1 MPTALTILLGL
12 AGAGVAAATLA
23 LKVGATRDRWLDELG
38 DQHAA
43 LKERLTDSTI
53 QAEVNA
59 TVAFLKAIEKRRGKI
74 VLRTAAIDERFGDW
88 FFDTAHGLHG
98 VDPFLEH
105 KDFATVKSLYRAWA
119 SHWRKDTQKDI
130 ALNASLAARR
140 WARHTN
146 RQRSKTRILWHHK
159 IQELDSTLF
168 FWRLRFEPSY
178 NQDKILQSLHVIC
191 EDFNVTSYVAYELL
205 GPHDILMR
213 AWLSDPE
220 KASAVEVTESEEELI
235 GPQPTRITHMTQR
248 LSWHTTDDS
257 NDYFRV
263 ETIYRHWWWVSR
275 RLSLKATEREPNEEF
290 EFELKKPS
298 AATRAQTLVNGYNA
312 GTISRRRLWRSYV
325 WWQYRSKGLV
335 RRRRLHGGIKF
346 ATIVRAKPKHEP
358 PVHESKHPIVVAIK
372 NARYIRDRSLYACV
386 GFHQNELGPAQFLI
400 LGRVRGF
407 HFGRLRKHVIDP
419 ILEPQISKDYAP
431 PLTYIATG
439 PDTMRQTFQ
448 DGIKGQ

>member
-12 AGAGVAAATLA
+12 AGAGVGVATLA
-23 LKVGATRDRWLDELG
+23 LKIGATRDRWLDDLG
-38 DQHAA
+38 DRHAA

-53 QAEVNA
+53 QAEVND
-59 TVAFLKAIEKRRGKI
+59 VVEFLKAIEKRRGKI
-74 VLRTAAIDERFGDW
+74 ILRVARIDERFGDW

-119 SHWRKDTQKDI
+119 RHWRKGNNRN
-130 ALNASLAARR
+130 LNTSAATR

-178 NQDKILQSLHVIC
+178 NQHKILHSLHVIC
-191 EDFNVTSYVAYELL
+191 EDFDVTSYVAYELL
-205 GPHDILMR
+205 GPHDVLLR
-213 AWLSDPE
+213 AWLSGPD
-220 KASAVEVTESEEELI
+220 ESSNVDIAQSEPDH
-235 GPQPTRITHMTQR
+235 GVHPSRIDHMTQR

-263 ETIYRHWWWVSR
+263 EKIYRHWWWMSR
-275 RLSLKATEREPNEEF
+275 RRSLKASPQEPDEDF

-298 AATRAQTLVNGYNA
+298 AATRAQTLVNDYNA
-312 GTISRRRLWRSYV
+312 GTISRRHLWRSYV
-325 WWQYRSKGLV
+325 WWRYRSKGLV

-346 ATIVRAKPKHEP
+346 ATIVRAKPDHEP
-358 PVHESKHPIVVAIK
+358 PVHGSKHPIVVAIK
-372 NARYIRDRSLYACV
+372 NARYIRDRSLYAGV
-386 GFHQNELGPAQFLI
+386 GFHQSELGPAKFLI

-419 ILEPQISKDYAP
+419 ILEHQISKDYAP

-448 DGIKGQ
+448 DGIKDQ